1 MPLTA
6 EKCGKFG
13 IFVAN
18 SGLDFATCGE
28 IGINS
33 TLYGPIEAVME
44 NWGFCIDYFFTTF
57 VLSCYD
63 FNYKRFK

>member
-6 EKCGKFG
+6 GKCGKLR

-18 SGLDFATCGE
+18 SDHYFATCGE
-28 IGINS
+28 IGMFS
-33 TLYGPIEAVME
+33 TLYGPFEALMQK
-44 NWGFCIDYFFTTF
+44 WGFCIDYFFTTF

-63 FNYKRFK
+63 FNHKRFK